1 MGNRLRKMLMFSI
14 MAIKR
19 EIIVK
24 KVLEIFAQLKKMPL
38 LCTRFDKEKPLS
50 GKQKFLRKVFL
61 KFLKNYLEV

>member
-1 MGNRLRKMLMFSI
+1 

-19 EIIVK
+19 KIIVK